1 MRQTGLYI
9 HIPFCVRKCRY
20 CDFLSFP
27 AKELQRERYVN
38 ALCREISQT
47 WELFPEICEI
57 DTIFIGGGTP
67 SLLSGSQV
75 KKILQH
81 VRAEV
86 FVNPMAEISMECNPG
101 TVTQEDLMEYRDA
114 GVNRLSFGVQSLR
127 PQELKMLGRIHTRE
141 DAFEVYHMARKAG
154 FENINLDLM
163 SGIPNQTVESYEQTL
178 LEVCELAP
186 EHMSAYSLIIEEGT
200 PFYEQYAQNPPVSE
214 ETDRYMYER
223 TKQLL
228 FQYGYNR
235 YEISNYAKS
244 GKESRHNL
252 KYWSGE
258 DYLGVGLGASSKIRN
273 IRYKN
278 ETDWNRY
285 LTLCQQK
292 LSVKEVEEE
301 LSKEDEIAEFFV
313 LGLRRMKG
321 VSRQEFSR
329 LFSCEIE
336 NYYEE
341 SLRKLKQMG
350 LLQEENGWIF
360 LSEKGIDVSN
370 YVFGHFI

>member
-1 MRQTGLYI
+1 MRPMGLYI
-9 HIPFCVRKCRY
+9 HIPFCVRKCHY

-27 AKELQRERYVN
+27 ADKEQRERYVN
-38 ALCREISQT
+38 ALCREIRRT
-47 WELFPEICEI
+47 RKLFTENCEI

-67 SLLSGSQV
+67 SLLSGDQI
-75 KKILQH
+75 KNILQH

-86 FVNPMAEISMECNPG
+86 LVNPKAEISMECNPG
-101 TVTQEDLMEYRDA
+101 TVTQDDLKEYRKA
-114 GVNRLSFGVQSLR
+114 GVNRLSLGVQSLQ
-127 PQELKMLGRIHTRE
+127 PEELKMLGRIHTRE
-141 DAFEVYHMARKAG
+141 DALEVYHMARKAG

-163 SGIPNQTVESYEQTL
+163 SGIPGQTVESYEQTL
-178 LEVCELAP
+178 LEVCRLEP
-186 EHMSAYSLIIEEGT
+186 EHISAYSLIIEEGT

-214 ETDRYMYER
+214 DTDRYMYER

-258 DYLGVGLGASSKIRN
+258 EYLGVGLGASSKIRN

-278 ETDWNRY
+278 EVDMNRY
-285 LTLCQQK
+285 LTLCQQD
-292 LSVKEVEEE
+292 LTVKEVEEE
-301 LSKEDEIAEFFV
+301 LSLEDEIAEFFI

-336 NYYEE
+336 KYYED
-341 SLRKLKQMG
+341 SLRKLKQLG
-350 LLQEENGWIF
+350 LLQEEDGWIF